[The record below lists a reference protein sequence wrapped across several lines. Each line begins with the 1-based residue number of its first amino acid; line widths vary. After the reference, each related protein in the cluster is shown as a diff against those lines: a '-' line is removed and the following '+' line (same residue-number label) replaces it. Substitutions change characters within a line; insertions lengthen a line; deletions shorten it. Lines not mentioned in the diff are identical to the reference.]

1 MSIYTYNGAEFSEDD
16 VIAKAKEKGM
26 DLDSYINKFG
36 IERIDTEGP
45 GKKKPA
51 VVEDVAVAGKKNTA
65 SKSDPFLLEQQR
77 FNIKDPIGVNKTFP
91 KQKPDLIR
99 ERIEKWDKT
108 AKPKNDVFG
117 PKDKDYGY
125 LKVKDQSKI
134 GDYLTSSL
142 RTKKANETLFGVEEE
157 EGKKAL
163 EKLYAGIPG
172 LTFEETNKIGGDISN
187 MFDAVKAVYVD
198 PVTGEKKESDIL
210 QFDISALNA
219 SAEDRPKLANKNADI
234 LKDFFNKNLKNVNLA
249 KNKALREQSK
259 LLYNKEL
266 NNSITPEFKAEVNA
280 KFDAPDLFAP
290 VERTYKGTAAGGGF
304 AMGTGGGGS
313 YIVKPYENELN
324 LAKKQILAKN
334 PKISK
339 EDLAIQAEKEAR
351 NILKASAINSKK
363 ADYAES
369 IIAKDNSLQAQLYVG
384 SLLSNE
390 EAVRKQNRDT
400 VKLKVA
406 ENNEVTMRSALQ
418 SGYSIMQGNAKTEAE
433 LQDALRKF
441 RNAGVDVNLN
451 DTELVT
457 LKNGVQVYKGFY
469 DASLKL
475 EQAYKANNLYAEQV
489 FKDQNKN
496 LEKLQNSDIFSTAA
510 AKNYDLSEKYLTN
523 IGAGITDIATGASYF
538 TAKVLAAAT
547 PLAYVGDEVS
557 KLIYGEDAQTTSGKL
572 DEWAVNYTKAVGD
585 IRQSYVRDVA
595 FEDAFSS
602 ASNFGKFAAQEI
614 SQQIPILMAMAAT
627 GGAAGIAGVSGSGA
641 SSAMIGVFG
650 AGGKMAEMQ
659 TEMAKGS
666 ADYSNAEIWLK
677 SIGFGASEALF
688 ERATTIPILKRAKT
702 HFATFGTEDVLDT
715 SMKAYFKS
723 KTPGFVYDQFLES
736 AGEVGTTITQNIID
750 GKPVMENVAHS
761 AFSGFGMGTVISGV
775 PYTHGLYL
783 SAFSDYNS
791 KQEIRNLNT
800 ELKDLGKQFELTKN
814 RAPKKAIAKLMDAK
828 QQEINVAI
836 EKQQSKI
843 NENLRAGAAQS
854 IIYIENEKAKLQNEA
869 KSIVDDK
876 SIESDLK
883 EILIKDLRTK
893 FNLLN
898 NTKERALDP
907 TNLMQDKSKFILL
920 EASEPVR
927 YNGLIDQA
935 TFNLSQKGNTTPEM
949 VQKEAYELYLSQE
962 IDINIRN
969 ASKVEGVRLLAFDT
983 KAEAVNFIQN
993 SEDVTDAEKPNAVNQ
1008 IQKGGDGFNVGDLS
1022 VVVKENMLANQ
1033 RTQIGSHEVGHTVFN
1048 AIFKNNPEAFIPI
1061 ANQILLTTEK
1071 LDKKLYKKL
1080 IKNTDKVG
1088 SKFDAQEVVSRF
1100 LESVSSGD
1108 VSFAEKKNSFL
1119 SGLFG
1124 SMIQKEFIN
1133 EYDFDFKGQTDMFN
1147 FVVGLGKKIKDGTL
1161 TLKEIEAASESQIAK
1176 ATVNAKDFKNITLD
1190 DGSVSFSKAKVDEV
1204 QAKIDIL
1211 EDQFDNDQI
1220 EYDDYTSRLENLE
1233 KELEK
1238 AKATPDVET
1247 KPKIEKQKQEISSE
1261 EEVKQIIKEN
1271 RSSIASDKVQKI
1283 YDTKGTD
1290 GAQDII
1296 NLFKPITKKIVD
1308 KRRDAPD
1315 FDRELLTD
1323 EIETGV
1329 GGILDLITKYN
1340 PESGTPLAAYIN
1352 KYLPVR
1358 AIATSKRLLG
1368 KEFSKDVTEEK
1379 ALIAEETV
1387 TEVKEK
1393 PKYANALESKVF
1405 DKEVIEAI
1413 NKKILSV
1420 VRTLKSRIDAP
1431 ISINRTVSPLIT
1443 EIRDEIGKQVDID
1456 VKTAMGGK
1464 KDNQLKNWLLK
1475 NKKYVLENMTTT
1487 WLMGLDGK
1495 GGIPQAIQKQIDGK
1509 WVNYPEWVGKK
1520 IDRESVST
1528 DNAGRTSG
1536 AELVRRLPNVNNN
1549 VSNEDFLAQVLET
1562 SGNPIRGR
1570 KESLAKAIAEEASF
1584 DIILDDFE
1592 NEGPIF
1598 QAFEANQ
1605 ERQGVE
1611 VKEVIKT
1618 DFLRQVERGNIKF
1631 SLSPK
1636 AKIDFDNNV
1645 DNLFDAI
1652 SLKGRITKAK
1662 LRRIVNNVFPE
1673 WVQEDKDEVINKF
1686 GPYIRSAIQTIGRKY
1701 REKESIKAAKTK
1713 DAIRAFAEDV
1723 DDGAAIGTR
1732 LGVPSVTANLKNSEH
1747 IKELQDINIDFGQQ
1761 LLKDVGQREGLE
1773 LLASFWYPSVAG
1785 RTKDDSKSIFK
1796 GKGSFRQFLQD
1807 IQDGFNNK
1815 IKFEDLN
1822 IDRKTNAVTKD
1833 MVEGTVSSE
1842 SKANDIRISDNAW
1855 DFTNRAIEFFANEVK
1870 DPNNGYSNKHL
1881 ASLLTLLIYERNSAL
1896 RSAAPAT
1903 GAIIDPRIKNIKKY
1917 DYDHSVPARYVL
1929 SRLMDKYVDGKNVD
1943 LNKLKK
1949 DYVVTVIP
1957 LTMTKSL
1964 KDAGLQSMM
1973 PYDYKDGDGA
1983 DSRLQYGNKDISRTI
1998 KFSLSTKA
2006 NLKWENQL
2014 GVASTNFKAGGYNY
2028 NIKTAPVKSYGIDG
2042 EPGMNETFKKIA
2054 NNLDIPLEQLTNN
2067 KNFNWVS
2074 FAENDMGS
2082 GILNTGNAFKVFGI
2096 VSNGLIDYIEKNN
2109 IEGIAFSAD
2118 STEPSRV
2125 RLYKT
2130 LASTIGSKLGW
2141 NYTAVDSGTK
2151 ENGIV
2156 FVINSYD
2163 SDSFK
2168 NQSELQKE
2176 KIKFSKTI
2184 SPRFNKI
2191 IEENKGVE
2199 DYKNFS
2205 DIVARRRGAGKNILD
2220 IYVPASAAD
2229 FELLLYNFIGKGAKG
2244 EEQKKFF
2251 TDTLLKPYANGS
2263 DLMDAAR
2270 QSIKNEYKQLLSDFP
2285 DVAKKIEKRTPDGD
2299 FTYDQAIRVA
2309 MWNEEG
2315 AEIPG
2320 LSQRDSNKLTDLVN
2334 NDPELKAFKDAL
2346 IVTGRQGRGWVKPEQ
2361 YWDANTIITDLH
2373 NLTEGEG
2380 RKKFLSEFIAN
2391 AEEMFGKFENGKLVG
2406 PNINKVEAVYGT
2418 DVREALEDVLYRM
2431 TTGKNKSFGKDKETS
2446 NWANWVSGSTG
2457 AIMFLNVRSAALQLI
2472 GAVNFLNLRDNNP
2485 YAAAKAFA
2493 NQKQYWEDFARIWN
2507 SDKMK
2512 ERRGGLKED
2521 VAAAEIAN
2529 AAAGSKNKVGA
2540 VLSYLLKIGYTPT
2553 QMADS
2558 FAIASGGAPFYRN
2571 RIKSYLKEGMTEQ
2584 DAENAAWDDFT
2595 KVSDETQQSGDP
2607 RDISKQ
2613 QASPAGRLLLTFQNT
2628 AMQQSR
2634 IVKKAVLDLKN
2645 GRGDAKTNFAKIAYY
2660 VAIQN
2665 TMFAVLQQGLFAVAF
2680 GYDDEDDEIEYDA
2693 EGKKITKKE
2702 KELNEKL
2709 FDVADGVI
2717 DTILRGT
2724 GFMGGIVAT
2733 VKNMA
2738 KKYLDER
2745 DKKFKADYAKVVL
2758 EGANL
2763 SPPIGSKLRKLYSG
2777 LQQTKFDKDLIEA
2790 RGWDVMQD
2798 GRVNVGPMYSVT
2810 GKVVEAFTNVP
2821 MDRLVT
2827 KVNNASEAMN
2837 SQNTTM
2843 QRIMIGLGWS
2853 PYSAGIEDSPGD
2865 KKIRE
2870 EAKAKRKIE
2879 GVEKAKETRQR
2890 TKDSIRQ
2897 LPVSEQLRLR
2907 KEAALERRE
2916 KRRRRKMG

>member
-1 MSIYTYNGAEFSEDD
+1 MSIYTYNGAEFSEED

-36 IERIDTEGP
+36 IEKTDAEGP
-45 GKKKPA
+45 GKKKP
-51 VVEDVAVAGKKNTA
+51 VVAKGATVAGTKNTA
-65 SKSDPFLLEQQR
+65 SKSAKPSSVSQDNPFGKVKIFDPL
-77 FNIKDPIGVNKTFP
+77 NITKNALDNAQIAKNPSKPVSVKKPSSTIKPYSEYKNEYEEN
-91 KQKPDLIR
+91 KQK
-99 ERIEKWDKT
+99 
-108 AKPKNDVFG
+108 
-117 PKDKDYGY
+117 
-125 LKVKDQSKI
+125 
-134 GDYLTSSL
+134 
-142 RTKKANETLFGVEEE
+142 EE
-157 EGKKAL
+157 EG
-163 EKLYAGIPG
+163 
-172 LTFEETNKIGGDISN
+172 TFSNYLKESFDSAVSTAVKSIYKTPEYVYNAAASITNPIVEAIGDI
-187 MFDAVKAVYVD
+187 V
-198 PVTGEKKESDIL
+198 GEDVVPTSADKIMKEYGIRN
-210 QFDISALNA
+210 I
-219 SAEDRPKLANKNADI
+219 PADI
-234 LKDFFNKNLKNVNLA
+234 LAKRIKQSDKIIQEYSAKNGGDPLTAIENGNYLGAAKLIAGGTVQSFPMMAAAMLSGGSTTALAGIAASTAVSKADQLEQENPEMGLGERTINSATSGLLESYLGHLFTGASGAAVSKILEKQGTEIGSKLISNGLVNTLANAIEKNPLIGVLGEVVEEGAVELGNQLNDIKSGIRKELDYRAIANNGIIATGMAGTNTVPIYAAKGYMKSKEYNQLKNVNKEIHSLSSQLSNPYVNKDDKKIISSRIARLA
-249 KNKALREQSK
+249 DENKAIAGKSLEKIKALPISVKTEINTINSDLDNIKNKYLNIIDNSEIPAEAQKGMIDELSLQA
-259 LLYNKEL
+259 KEL
-266 NNSITPEFKAEVNA
+266 HNRKASIIEGNYIYDDFRKLPIAEQDKFKETANN
-280 KFDAPDLFAP
+280 
-290 VERTYKGTAAGGGF
+290 
-304 AMGTGGGGS
+304 
-313 YIVKPYENELN
+313 
-324 LAKKQILAKN
+324 ILAKESGQEEGMFK
-334 PKISK
+334 PSK
-339 EDLAIQAEKEAR
+339 DEIDRKAVEIYNEDLRVKGLAKEVELVQKLIEPG
-351 NILKASAINSKK
+351 NIGEIVNGIGKNKPVEIFETPEDLQKAY
-363 ADYAES
+363 ADYMLA
-369 IIAKDNSLQAQLYVG
+369 
-384 SLLSNE
+384 
-390 EAVRKQNRDT
+390 
-400 VKLKVA
+400 
-406 ENNEVTMRSALQ
+406 
-418 SGYSIMQGNAKTEAE
+418 SG
-433 LQDALRKF
+433 
-441 RNAGVDVNLN
+441 
-451 DTELVT
+451 DTE
-457 LKNGVQVYKGFY
+457 
-469 DASLKL
+469 
-475 EQAYKANNLYAEQV
+475 E
-489 FKDQNKN
+489 
-496 LEKLQNSDIFSTAA
+496 
-510 AKNYDLSEKYLTN
+510 
-523 IGAGITDIATGASYF
+523 
-538 TAKVLAAAT
+538 
-547 PLAYVGDEVS
+547 
-557 KLIYGEDAQTTSGKL
+557 
-572 DEWAVNYTKAVGD
+572 
-585 IRQSYVRDVA
+585 VRDVTNEIGFMLGNQVVINKKIA
-595 FEDAFSS
+595 ETFQEGSTVGRHELLHKILKSSFSDAVEGQKLKDKFLSVLSKKERDVIDKRLEDREYTKKYLDSSPDEYLTQFFEALE
-602 ASNFGKFAAQEI
+602 AKEI
-614 SQQIPILMAMAAT
+614 EYGDRSFLNMWKSFMQPIYQKL
-627 GGAAGIAGVSGSGA
+627 GFRKLDFKSGSDVYNFVKDYHK
-641 SSAMIGVFG
+641 SV
-650 AGGKMAEMQ
+650 
-659 TEMAKGS
+659 AKSGLS
-666 ADYSNAEIWLK
+666 
-677 SIGFGASEALF
+677 
-688 ERATTIPILKRAKT
+688 ERAKSLLEKGKT
-702 HFATFGTEDVLDT
+702 
-715 SMKAYFKS
+715 
-723 KTPGFVYDQFLES
+723 
-736 AGEVGTTITQNIID
+736 
-750 GKPVMENVAHS
+750 
-761 AFSGFGMGTVISGV
+761 
-775 PYTHGLYL
+775 
-783 SAFSDYNS
+783 
-791 KQEIRNLNT
+791 
-800 ELKDLGKQFELTKN
+800 
-814 RAPKKAIAKLMDAK
+814 
-828 QQEINVAI
+828 
-836 EKQQSKI
+836 
-843 NENLRAGAAQS
+843 
-854 IIYIENEKAKLQNEA
+854 
-869 KSIVDDK
+869 
-876 SIESDLK
+876 IESDVK
-883 EILIKDLRTK
+883 SSRAQSEILK
-893 FNLLN
+893 
-898 NTKERALDP
+898 
-907 TNLMQDKSKFILL
+907 
-920 EASEPVR
+920 
-927 YNGLIDQA
+927 
-935 TFNLSQKGNTTPEM
+935 
-949 VQKEAYELYLSQE
+949 QE
-962 IDINIRN
+962 
-969 ASKVEGVRLLAFDT
+969 
-983 KAEAVNFIQN
+983 
-993 SEDVTDAEKPNAVNQ
+993 
-1008 IQKGGDGFNVGDLS
+1008 
-1022 VVVKENMLANQ
+1022 
-1033 RTQIGSHEVGHTVFN
+1033 
-1048 AIFKNNPEAFIPI
+1048 
-1061 ANQILLTTEK
+1061 
-1071 LDKKLYKKL
+1071 L
-1080 IKNTDKVG
+1080 IKLN
-1088 SKFDAQEVVSRF
+1088 E
-1100 LESVSSGD
+1100 
-1108 VSFAEKKNSFL
+1108 N
-1119 SGLFG
+1119 
-1124 SMIQKEFIN
+1124 EF
-1133 EYDFDFKGQTDMFN
+1133 EYDPDDFEKQ
-1147 FVVGLGKKIKDGTL
+1147 V
-1161 TLKEIEAASESQIAK
+1161 
-1176 ATVNAKDFKNITLD
+1176 
-1190 DGSVSFSKAKVDEV
+1190 
-1204 QAKIDIL
+1204 
-1211 EDQFDNDQI
+1211 
-1220 EYDDYTSRLENLE
+1220 ENLE
-1233 KELEK
+1233 FKIKREIEKEK
-1238 AKATPDVET
+1238 SNPKVET
-1247 KPKIEKQKQEISSE
+1247 VKKEVLTE
-1261 EEVKQIIKEN
+1261 EDEVKEIIKEN
-1271 RSSIASDKVQKI
+1271 RASVASDKVQKI
-1283 YDTKGTD
+1283 YELKGKE

-1340 PESGTPLAAYIN
+1340 PESGIPLAAYIN

-1379 ALIAEETV
+1379 ALMAEETV
-1387 TEVKEK
+1387 PEVKEK
-1393 PKYANALESKVF
+1393 QKYANALESKVF
-1405 DKEVIEAI
+1405 SKEAIETI

-1420 VRTLKSRIDAP
+1420 VRTLKSKIDAP
-1431 ISINRTVSPLIT
+1431 VSINRTITPLIA

-1475 NKKYVLENMTTT
+1475 NKKYILENMTTT

-1520 IDRESVST
+1520 IDRESVAT
-1528 DNAGRTSG
+1528 DSAGRTSG
-1536 AELVRRLPNVNNN
+1536 AELVRRLPNVANNI
-1549 VSNEDFLAQVLET
+1549 SNEDFLSNVLEP

-1570 KESLAKAIAEEASF
+1570 KESLAKAIAEETSF
-1584 DIILDDFE
+1584 DIILNDFE
-1592 NEGPIF
+1592 NDGPIF
-1598 QAFEANQ
+1598 QAFETNQ

-1636 AKIDFDNNV
+1636 AKEEFNDSV
-1645 DNLFDAI
+1645 DEMFEAI

-1662 LRRIVNNVFPE
+1662 LRRIVNNVFPD
-1673 WVQEDKDEVINKF
+1673 WTQDDKDEVTNKF
-1686 GPYIRSAIQTIGRKY
+1686 GTYIRSAIQTIGRKY
-1701 REKESIKAAKTK
+1701 REKETIKAAKVK
-1713 DAIRAFAEDV
+1713 DAIRAFTDSV
-1723 DDGAAIGTR
+1723 DDGVAIGVR

-1785 RTKDDSKSIFK
+1785 RTKDESKSIFK

-1807 IQDGFNNK
+1807 IQDGFDNK

-1822 IDRKTNAVTKD
+1822 IDRKSNAVTKE
-1833 MVEGTVSSE
+1833 MVDGNISAE
-1842 SKANDIRISDNAW
+1842 SKANDLRVSGNAW
-1855 DFTNRAIEFFANEVK
+1855 DFTNRSVEFFAKEVK

-1881 ASLLTLLIYERNSAL
+1881 ASLLTMLIYERNSAL

-1903 GAIIDPRIKNIKKY
+1903 GVIVDPRIKNIKKY

-1929 SRLMDKYVDGKNVD
+1929 SRLMDKYVDGKDVD

-1949 DYVVTVIP
+1949 DYIVTVIP
-1957 LTMTKSL
+1957 LTMTESL
-1964 KDAGLQSMM
+1964 KNAGLQSMM

-1983 DSRLQYGNKDISRTI
+1983 DSRLQYGNKDISRMI

-2006 NLKWENQL
+2006 NLKWENNL
-2014 GVASTNFKAGGYNY
+2014 GVTSADFKVGKYNY
-2028 NIKTAPVKSYGIDG
+2028 TIKTAPIKSYGIEG
-2042 EPGMNETFKKIA
+2042 EPGMDKTFKKIA
-2054 NNLDIPLEQLTNN
+2054 NNLEIPLTQLTNN

-2074 FAENDMGS
+2074 FAEENGGN

-2096 VSNGLIDYIEKNN
+2096 VTNGLIDYIEKNN

-2130 LASTIGSKLGW
+2130 LASTIGAKLGW
-2141 NYTAVDSGTK
+2141 EYTAVDSETK

-2156 FVINSYD
+2156 FVVNSSN

-2168 NQSELQKE
+2168 NQSEIQQG
-2176 KIKFSKTI
+2176 KIKFSKAI
-2184 SPRFNKI
+2184 SPTFNKI
-2191 IEENKGVE
+2191 IEENKGIE

-2205 DIVARRRGAGKNILD
+2205 DIVARRRGAGKNKFD

-2229 FELLLYNFIGKGAKG
+2229 FELLLYNFMGEGKKG

-2251 TDTLLKPYANGS
+2251 TETLLKPYANGN

-2270 QSIKNEYKQLLSDFP
+2270 QSIKKEYKQLLNEFT
-2285 DVAKKIEKRTPDGD
+2285 DVAKMIEKRTPDGD

-2309 MWNEEG
+2309 MWNDEG
-2315 AEIPG
+2315 ADIPG
-2320 LSQRDSNKLTDLVN
+2320 LSQRDSNKLTTLVN
-2334 NDPELKAFKDAL
+2334 SDPELKAFKDAL
-2346 IVTGRQGRGWVKPEQ
+2346 IVTGRQGRGWIKPEE
-2361 YWDANTIITDLH
+2361 YWDANTIISDLH

-2391 AEEMFGKFENGKLVG
+2391 AEDMFGKFENGKLVG

-2431 TTGKNKSFGKDKETS
+2431 ITGKNKSFGKDKETS

-2493 NQKQYWEDFARIWN
+2493 NQKQYWEDFATIWN

-2571 RIKSYLKEGMTEQ
+2571 RIKTYLKDGMTEQ
-2584 DAENAAWDDFT
+2584 EAEEAAWDDFT

-2680 GYDDEDDEIEYDA
+2680 GDDDEDEEKP
-2693 EGKKITKKE
+2693 EQEKK
-2702 KELNEKL
+2702 LNEKL

-2717 DTILRGT
+2717 DTVLRGT
-2724 GFMGGIVAT
+2724 GFAGGIVAT

-2777 LQQTKFDKDLIEA
+2777 LQQTKFDKDLIEK

-2798 GRVNVGPMYSVT
+2798 GRVKLSPSYGVT

-2827 KVNNASEAMN
+2827 KVNNASEALN

-2843 QRIMIGLGWS
+2843 QRIMVGLGWS
-2853 PYSAGIEDSPGD
+2853 PYSAGIEDSAGD

-2879 GVEKAKETRQR
+2879 GVEKAKETRER

-2907 KEAALERRE
+2907 KEMALDRRE

>member
-1 MSIYTYNGAEFSEDD
+1 MSIYTYNGAEFSEED

-36 IERIDTEGP
+36 IEKSDAEGP

-51 VVEDVAVAGKKNTA
+51 VVKDVAVAGKKNTA
-65 SKSDPFLLEQQR
+65 SKLEPSSLGSQSKPFGRVKLFDQNEASPKPKKFNPSLSDTSIDFSALDNRKSKSTKAPKTGLGSSSVMWRASNQKAIDKKAAEQDALAKKQE
-77 FNIKDPIGVNKTFP
+77 DLNKTFP
-91 KQKPDLIR
+91 AREKIAKDEISFNNPNKVLKYDLEGDSQVEVVQNLNKKLNRLGISVEQNTFDNKLRFSQLSAPNRQIEGAASSLTPTISYSNEGVSIDPNNDKDINEYISKFGNVNYLDDVKKRVSKINPNYISKITPPSLPNDKKIQGARASLIEGFKNLEKNNTKELTDSYGTVTRIAADLEKNDFNSPEEYALYKEWKKNPNALLNIPTSKVDAWDKVRREEFVKTATRNLSLDLPDSARRDLAILSQEAINENKRTIQSFKLAGEKLNERSRNYKKNYDAFTKNPTPEGQILLKEEYLSLVNEQNNLQSWQKDLAQETNTINEVMGPAIQNFGANYSRLSQLATGFKKTAADVALAFDDIAAYGSAAILGKTQDEVMKADTLGISYMAKELAKKQQEYQSSVGVDEIRSFRDAGNWLMGGVVNNVPSIAMAFTGPAAMPLFFASGYGGKANQMQIEVDSAKMRLSENYNALNFAENEFEKGIIEGQIKADEEMLNLPEYKKLAAKTIYGSAEVAFEALGTLAILKGLGDATKMLPKKSLSDGLLWAGGTATKNFNREGLSEFATTTTGNFTDVYVLGENKNMFEGGLESYAQGGVFGVGFGINQSAKVIKRAYVSELATKVQAKRIQEITNQISELTNTPAYKFNQGIPLPAQTPAVQKLVNELIAESGDIENRVIGRIGSDLTIEQAKQIGDINRQIR
-99 ERIEKWDKT
+99 EV
-108 AKPKNDVFG
+108 N
-117 PKDKDYGY
+117 KDF
-125 LKVKDQSKI
+125 LEATQS
-134 GDYLTSSL
+134 GE
-142 RTKKANETLFGVEEE
+142 ANPEQL
-157 EGKKAL
+157 KAL
-163 EKLYAGIPG
+163 EKHYRGRFNELVQERESL
-172 LTFEETNKIGGDISN
+172 LTDQNLIKEGERLNRDAQFEFDLTEGYSSYDSVMRETSIAKVINNFDNLDSGSKQTLLEEAKAKLEAEKIGDISEKSIE
-187 MFDAVKAVYVD
+187 DKA
-198 PVTGEKKESDIL
+198 K
-210 QFDISALNA
+210 
-219 SAEDRPKLANKNADI
+219 
-234 LKDFFNKNLKNVNLA
+234 KDFVDKYYSDAIK
-249 KNKALREQSK
+249 KG
-259 LLYNKEL
+259 
-266 NNSITPEFKAEVNA
+266 IT
-280 KFDAPDLFAP
+280 
-290 VERTYKGTAAGGGF
+290 
-304 AMGTGGGGS
+304 
-313 YIVKPYENELN
+313 
-324 LAKKQILAKN
+324 
-334 PKISK
+334 
-339 EDLAIQAEKEAR
+339 
-351 NILKASAINSKK
+351 
-363 ADYAES
+363 
-369 IIAKDNSLQAQLYVG
+369 NSLQ
-384 SLLSNE
+384 
-390 EAVRKQNRDT
+390 
-400 VKLKVA
+400 
-406 ENNEVTMRSALQ
+406 
-418 SGYSIMQGNAKTEAE
+418 
-433 LQDALRKF
+433 F
-441 RNAGVDVNLN
+441 
-451 DTELVT
+451 
-457 LKNGVQVYKGFY
+457 
-469 DASLKL
+469 
-475 EQAYKANNLYAEQV
+475 
-489 FKDQNKN
+489 
-496 LEKLQNSDIFSTAA
+496 
-510 AKNYDLSEKYLTN
+510 
-523 IGAGITDIATGASYF
+523 
-538 TAKVLAAAT
+538 
-547 PLAYVGDEVS
+547 
-557 KLIYGEDAQTTSGKL
+557 
-572 DEWAVNYTKAVGD
+572 
-585 IRQSYVRDVA
+585 
-595 FEDAFSS
+595 
-602 ASNFGKFAAQEI
+602 
-614 SQQIPILMAMAAT
+614 
-627 GGAAGIAGVSGSGA
+627 
-641 SSAMIGVFG
+641 
-650 AGGKMAEMQ
+650 
-659 TEMAKGS
+659 
-666 ADYSNAEIWLK
+666 
-677 SIGFGASEALF
+677 
-688 ERATTIPILKRAKT
+688 AKT
-702 HFATFGTEDVLDT
+702 HGLNMDIELFEDD
-715 SMKAYFKS
+715 SN
-723 KTPGFVYDQFLES
+723 QES
-736 AGEVGTTITQNIID
+736 ADKRIIDAYSQADGITKTKIINFSNAIKRGEVEGANITVN
-750 GKPVMENVAHS
+750 GKPKALIYLKGAVQNRR
-761 AFSGFGMGTVISGV
+761 TGV
-775 PYTHGLYL
+775 
-783 SAFSDYNS
+783 
-791 KQEIRNLNT
+791 
-800 ELKDLGKQFELTKN
+800 
-814 RAPKKAIAKLMDAK
+814 
-828 QQEINVAI
+828 
-836 EKQQSKI
+836 
-843 NENLRAGAAQS
+843 
-854 IIYIENEKAKLQNEA
+854 
-869 KSIVDDK
+869 
-876 SIESDLK
+876 
-883 EILIKDLRTK
+883 
-893 FNLLN
+893 
-898 NTKERALDP
+898 
-907 TNLMQDKSKFILL
+907 
-920 EASEPVR
+920 
-927 YNGLIDQA
+927 
-935 TFNLSQKGNTTPEM
+935 
-949 VQKEAYELYLSQE
+949 
-962 IDINIRN
+962 
-969 ASKVEGVRLLAFDT
+969 
-983 KAEAVNFIQN
+983 
-993 SEDVTDAEKPNAVNQ
+993 
-1008 IQKGGDGFNVGDLS
+1008 
-1022 VVVKENMLANQ
+1022 
-1033 RTQIGSHEVGHTVFN
+1033 GSHEVLHTAVKKAFN
-1048 AIFKNNPEAFIPI
+1048 DQAGIDKAGADLLGYLEKYDPNLYALVTARIDSSYGKKDKSGIVNLRDENGEIIKDENYYEEAMNALSDLAADGVELPVDALNAVKN
-1061 ANQILLTTEK
+1061 
-1071 LDKKLYKKL
+1071 
-1080 IKNTDKVG
+1080 
-1088 SKFDAQEVVSRF
+1088 
-1100 LESVSSGD
+1100 
-1108 VSFAEKKNSFL
+1108 
-1119 SGLFG
+1119 
-1124 SMIQKEFIN
+1124 FIN
-1133 EYDFDFKGQTDMFN
+1133 KVLPSFMPKFKDNEGANVYQFIKDYNKEAHF
-1147 FVVGLGKKIKDGTL
+1147 GKKKAANLINFSNRL
-1161 TLKEIEAASESQIAK
+1161 TGGDQEEKEKFSSTKVKEVEQKIEK
-1176 ATVNAKDFKNITLD
+1176 
-1190 DGSVSFSKAKVDEV
+1190 
-1204 QAKIDIL
+1204 L
-1211 EDQFDNDQI
+1211 EDQFEKDEI
-1220 EYDDYTSRLENLE
+1220 EYDDYTSRLEAFE

-1238 AKATPDVET
+1238 AKAMPEVES
-1247 KPKIEKQKQEISSE
+1247 KPKVEKQKAETTE
-1261 EEVKQIIKEN
+1261 EDEVKEIIKEN
-1271 RSSIASDKVQKI
+1271 KSSVASDKVQKI
-1283 YDTKGTD
+1283 YETKGKE

-1340 PESGTPLAAYIN
+1340 PELGTPLAAYIN
-1352 KYLPVR
+1352 KYLPMR

-1387 TEVKEK
+1387 AEVKEK
-1393 PKYANALESKVF
+1393 PKYANALESNLFESDVLKT
-1405 DKEVIEAI
+1405 IT
-1413 NKKILSV
+1413 NKILTQI
-1420 VRTLKSRIDAP
+1420 RTLKSRIDAP
-1431 ISINRTVSPLIT
+1431 ISINRTVTPLIT
-1443 EIRDEIGKQVDID
+1443 EIKDAVGKQLDID

-1464 KDNQLKNWLLK
+1464 KDEQLKKWMLK
-1475 NKKYVLENMTTT
+1475 NKRYVLENMTTT

-1509 WVNYPEWVGKK
+1509 WVNYPDWVGQK

-1536 AELVRRLPNVNNN
+1536 AELVRRIPNVFNN
-1549 VSNEDFLAQVLET
+1549 VSDADYLAQVIGPD
-1562 SGNPIRGR
+1562 GNPIRGR

-1584 DIILDDFE
+1584 DIVLDDFE
-1592 NEGPIF
+1592 NQGPIF
-1598 QAFEANQ
+1598 DAFITNQ
-1605 ERQGVE
+1605 ERLGVE
-1611 VKEVIKT
+1611 IDDVLT
-1618 DFLRQVERGNIKF
+1618 TAFANQVERGNVKF
-1631 SLSPK
+1631 SKSAVTNSMLFLLK
-1636 AKIDFDNNV
+1636 ENNWDFNSKELADFKNSLDDKDQRYYADFRKKWIRRV
-1645 DNLFDAI
+1645 ANLLDEY
-1652 SLKGRITKAK
+1652 KRIWESNAGVKFEAEAFNK
-1662 LRRIVNNVFPE
+1662 LRKFSKNN
-1673 WVQEDKDEVINKF
+1673 
-1686 GPYIRSAIQTIGRKY
+1686 S
-1701 REKESIKAAKTK
+1701 
-1713 DAIRAFAEDV
+1713 
-1723 DDGAAIGTR
+1723 
-1732 LGVPSVTANLKNSEH
+1732 
-1747 IKELQDINIDFGQQ
+1747 DF
-1761 LLKDVGQREGLE
+1761 
-1773 LLASFWYPSVAG
+1773 
-1785 RTKDDSKSIFK
+1785 I
-1796 GKGSFRQFLQD
+1796 
-1807 IQDGFNNK
+1807 
-1815 IKFEDLN
+1815 LN
-1822 IDRKTNAVTKD
+1822 
-1833 MVEGTVSSE
+1833 E
-1842 SKANDIRISDNAW
+1842 
-1855 DFTNRAIEFFANEVK
+1855 
-1870 DPNNGYSNKHL
+1870 
-1881 ASLLTLLIYERNSAL
+1881 
-1896 RSAAPAT
+1896 AAP
-1903 GAIIDPRIKNIKKY
+1903 DRFN
-1917 DYDHSVPARYVL
+1917 
-1929 SRLMDKYVDGKNVD
+1929 SRNPD
-1943 LNKLKK
+1943 LV
-1949 DYVVTVIP
+1949 YRV
-1957 LTMTKSL
+1957 
-1964 KDAGLQSMM
+1964 G
-1973 PYDYKDGDGA
+1973 KDGRNVIVELKA
-1983 DSRLQYGNKDISRTI
+1983 D
-1998 KFSLSTKA
+1998 
-2006 NLKWENQL
+2006 
-2014 GVASTNFKAGGYNY
+2014 
-2028 NIKTAPVKSYGIDG
+2028 KTAPHGSTSNTNLLGDEIIFTKGFDGDTEMKSKMED
-2042 EPGMNETFKKIA
+2042 NESRQKALEYLKS
-2054 NNLDIPLEQLTNN
+2054 NNLSKD
-2067 KNFNWVS
+2067 
-2074 FAENDMGS
+2074 
-2082 GILNTGNAFKVFGI
+2082 GNSLI
-2096 VSNGLIDYIEKNN
+2096 VSNEVWNNVKGEKT
-2109 IEGIAFSAD
+2109 G
-2118 STEPSRV
+2118 PSMAITP
-2125 RLYKT
+2125 KT
-2130 LASTIGSKLGW
+2130 LAQINVGKDIIHIQGNGSFTYEGSNTGELSKVPLISGNMYVYSRITSVASGKNRRIIERLFFQLGNNWDQKSDYDLIDNPSEFVNDST
-2141 NYTAVDSGTK
+2141 
-2151 ENGIV
+2151 
-2156 FVINSYD
+2156 
-2163 SDSFK
+2163 
-2168 NQSELQKE
+2168 
-2176 KIKFSKTI
+2176 KFSKTI

-2634 IVKKAVLDLKN
+2634 IVKKAFLDLKN

-2777 LQQTKFDKDLIEA
+2777 LQQTKFDKDLIDA

-2843 QRIMIGLGWS
+2843 QRIMVGLGWS

-2879 GVEKAKETRQR
+2879 GVEKAKETRER